1 MTELNKLRIGD
12 GAGVMCFPM
21 SFERDTRPETVT
33 APFAFGLGASSA
45 GADEEEMMALDA
57 WMIQ

>member
-1 MTELNKLRIGD
+1 MLPDER
-12 GAGVMCFPM
+12 
-21 SFERDTRPETVT
+21 ERDTRPETVT